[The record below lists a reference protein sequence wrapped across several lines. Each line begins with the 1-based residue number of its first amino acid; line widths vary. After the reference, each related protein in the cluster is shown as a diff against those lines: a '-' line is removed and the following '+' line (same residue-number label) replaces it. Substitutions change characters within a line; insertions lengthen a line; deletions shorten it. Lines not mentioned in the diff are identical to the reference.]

1 MSTSLISAWKKNIFS
16 NPFQAACENG
26 DGPDVPDIPAD
37 IPADIPDSE
46 PLPALAVNENRT
58 VAAVASGL
66 LS

>member
-26 DGPDVPDIPAD
+26 DGPDVAD

-66 LS
+66 LSL

>member
-37 IPADIPDSE
+37 IPDSE

-58 VAAVASGL
+58 VAAAATGL
-66 LS
+66 LSL

>member
-26 DGPDVPDIPAD
+26 DGPDVD

-66 LS
+66 LSL